1 MEEFMAKREEM
12 DFRVL
17 KRLRARRDTLINAAS
32 HMKDELP
39 ETDKWGLARAEGCG
53 VMNDHLIVVSQYDLI

>member
-1 MEEFMAKREEM
+1 
-12 DFRVL
+12 VL